1 MDYNALLDIATELG
15 HRLAMCGAETFRVE
29 ESINLI
35 MRAYGIDAEV
45 FAIPNN
51 LTVSIKTPDGQSLT
65 RMRRIGLHGN
75 DLDSVERYTNL
86 SRRIC
91 SETPSVEVARNWLNE
106 TESSRLRYSNLWL
119 LAGNAIGA
127 AGFSIFFGGAF
138 SDFIFAGLCGL
149 VVGLVGLLM
158 ERLNANQFFR
168 TITASFLMALLA
180 YALAAFGIVQNA
192 DTVIIGTLMI
202 LVPGL
207 LFTNA
212 MRDIIYGDT
221 NSGINR
227 IVQVFLIAVA
237 IALGTAV
244 AWNVIAWILQPP
256 ATVPAAEY
264 GVIIQF
270 SACLIGSLGFMILF
284 NVHGWG
290 GLLCVLGGLISW
302 GAYLLTFHLAKNDL
316 IAYFVAAAAA
326 SLYSEIMA
334 RIRKYPA
341 ISYLVISIFPLI
353 PGASVYYT
361 MNYAVRDKMSDFADK
376 GMHTIAIAGVIA
388 VGILLIST
396 LFRMW
401 TTWKRSR
408 AKHIEQGLRK

>member
-1 MDYNALLDIATELG
+1 MDYSTLLDLCTDLG
-15 HRLAMCGAETFRVE
+15 YRLAMCGAETFRVE

-35 MRAYGIDAEV
+35 MRSYGIEAEA

-51 LTVSIKTPDGQSLT
+51 LTVSIETPDGQPMT

-91 SETPSVEVARNWLNE
+91 SEKPNIQTAVQWLKE
-106 TESSRLRYSNLWL
+106 TDASLVKYNLLWQL
-119 LAGNAIGA
+119 LGNFLGA
-127 AGFSIFFGGAF
+127 AGFSVFFGGTF
-138 SDFIFAGLCGL
+138 LDTLFAGICGL
-149 VVGLVGLLM
+149 VVGCVSLIM
-158 ERLNANQFFR
+158 DKLNTNQFFR

-180 YALAAFGIVQNA
+180 YVLAACGIAHNA

-221 NSGINR
+221 NSGVNR
-227 IVQVFLIAVA
+227 IVQVFLIAAA
-237 IALGTAV
+237 IALGTAA
-244 AWNVIAWILQPP
+244 AWGLTSMLISAPLSIP
-256 ATVPAAEY
+256 ALTHNAP
-264 GVIIQF
+264 IQLT
-270 SACLIGSLGFMILF
+270 ACFIGCLGFVILF
-284 NVHGWG
+284 NIHGPG
-290 GLLCVLGGLISW
+290 GLLCALGGTIAW
-302 GAYLLTFHLAKNDL
+302 AAYLLTIQLTGNDL
-316 IAYFVAAAAA
+316 AAYFWAAMVA

-334 RIRKYPA
+334 RVRKYPA

-361 MNYAVRDKMSDFADK
+361 MNYAVRDEMAAFADK

-388 VGILLIST
+388 VGVLLIST

-401 TTWKRSR
+401 TTWKRNR
-408 AKHIEQGLRK
+408 IAKGLRK

>member
-1 MDYNALLDIATELG
+1 MDYCTLLDLCTDLG
-15 HRLAMCGAETFRVE
+15 YRLAMCGAETFRVE

-35 MRAYGIDAEV
+35 MKSYGIQAEA

-51 LTVSIKTPDGQSLT
+51 LTVSITTPEGNPIT

-91 SETPSVEVARNWLNE
+91 NEKPDPKTAVKWLDQ
-106 TESSRLRYSNLWL
+106 TDKSLKSYS
-119 LAGNAIGA
+119 LAWHYVGNFLGA
-127 AGFSIFFGGAF
+127 AGFSVFFGGGLLD
-138 SDFIFAGLCGL
+138 SIYAGVCGL
-149 VVGLVGLLM
+149 VVGVVSLLM
-158 ERLNANQFFR
+158 NKLNTNQFFR
-168 TITASFLMALLA
+168 TITASYLMALLA
-180 YALAAFGIVQNA
+180 YILAACGYIQNA

-221 NSGINR
+221 NSGVNR
-227 IVQVFLIAVA
+227 IVQVFLIAA
-237 IALGTAV
+237 ALALGTAA
-244 AWNVIAWILQPP
+244 AWRFSSTLVGVPNSIP
-256 ATVPAAEY
+256 ALSHTVTTQ
-264 GVIIQF
+264 IW
-270 SACLIGSLGFMILF
+270 ACLIGCVGFIILF
-284 NVHGWG
+284 NIHGSG
-290 GLLCVLGGLISW
+290 SMLCALGGAITW
-302 GAYLLTFHLAKNDL
+302 AAYLLTEKLGGSDL
-316 IAYFVAAAAA
+316 TAYLTSAMIA

-341 ISYLVISIFPLI
+341 ISYLVISLFPLI

-361 MNYAVRDKMSDFADK
+361 MNYAVRDEMNAFADT

-388 VGILLIST
+388 VGVLLIST

-401 TTWKRSR
+401 TTFKRNR
-408 AKHIEQGLRK
+408 IAKGLRK